1 MRYYLHP
8 WRIGIWGIWG
18 YKSSFL
24 LRVLSECFY
33 GWTCDKKKIIAF
45 ELFRYFGFA
54 SVPMLISVYVKL
66 Y

>member
-1 MRYYLHP
+1 MVGL
-8 WRIGIWGIWG
+8 
-18 YKSSFL
+18 
-24 LRVLSECFY
+24 V
-33 GWTCDKKKIIAF
+33 TKKIIAF